1 MFKTIFFV
9 DVFIFD
15 CYLNL
20 SMKSRIVNSSNKK
33 MSDQQPDKKQENQD
47 TDTTPTSSGGY
58 QTTIDETTRKTGV
71 ASAGNAKD
79 TAMPEAPENDSVVG
93 SPNQGTESR

>member
-1 MFKTIFFV
+1 
-9 DVFIFD
+9 
-15 CYLNL
+15 
-20 SMKSRIVNSSNKK
+20 
-33 MSDQQPDKKQENQD
+33 MSDQQTDKKQENQSND
-47 TDTTPTSSGGY
+47 ETPTSSGGY

-71 ASAGNAKD
+71 ASTGDAKD